1 MVDASDERTLAN
13 RLAGLSSDALS
24 DLLRVRSVSPTVGWR
39 DFFDAAEA
47 LLDAASVDRVL
58 IRMPRPRLDALTA
71 AIDAGV
77 PAAADE
83 RDTLVAEGLARE
95 DGTPFRVVAT
105 RLAALR
111 ALHDEAF
118 AAPAADAPSA
128 MTDPRGEAA
137 AAERAFSSVGALA
150 DLLLATLHRPLALT
164 AAGSVSA
171 VDRKRLVESGAVD
184 TPEQLDDL
192 LSAASA
198 ADLAHTEGR
207 EWLVSDLGSQW
218 LALSTADRWERI
230 AAGFVGALPAPL
242 RTPEGGCIPYAA
254 WTGAFPL
261 DPDWPER
268 SARLERFT
276 IAWGLRTPTGDETPW
291 GSAVR
296 TRGVVDSS
304 SLVAHLPPEI
314 DRIYLQADL
323 SAIAPG
329 PLAPHL
335 DLRLRGIAVRES
347 RAQASTYRFTAES
360 LEGGMT
366 EGETAES
373 IRAFLTEL
381 SLTGI
386 PQPLAYLIES
396 TAARHGLV
404 RVRTDDV
411 RTRVESADAGL
422 LAAIEVDQAL
432 RPLGLLREDGHLT
445 SRVARDAVYWSLVD
459 ARYPV
464 VAVDTDGALQ
474 SLHRHRL
481 ARSTD
486 AAGGGDPYAALIARL
501 QTARGD
507 DVEADWRERELD
519 QAVRARS
526 VVAVVVRLPD
536 GSSREFV
543 LEATGLGGGR
553 LRGRDRAADIER
565 TLPVSSIESVRPV

>member
-1 MVDASDERTLAN
+1 MADASDERTLATW
-13 RLAGLSSDALS
+13 LAGLSSDALER
-24 DLLRVRSVSPTVGWR
+24 LLRTRAVSPTVGWR

-47 LLDAASVDRVL
+47 LLEPASIDRLL
-58 IRMPRPRLDALTA
+58 IRMPRPLLDALTA
-71 AIDAGV
+71 AIEAGV
-77 PAAADE
+77 APDASEA
-83 RDTLVAEGLARE
+83 LVSAGLARE
-95 DGTPFRVVAT
+95 DGTPYRAVAA

-111 ALHDEAF
+111 TAHSAAF
-118 AAPAADAPSA
+118 TPADAGSPSA
-128 MTDPRGEAA
+128 AADPRGEAA

-150 DLLLATLHRPLALT
+150 DLLLVTLHRPLSLT

-184 TPEQLDDL
+184 TAEQLDDL
-192 LSAASA
+192 LSAASDA
-198 ADLAHTEGR
+198 HLVHTEGR
-207 EWLVSDLGSQW
+207 EWLVSESGSLW
-218 LALSTADRWERI
+218 LARSTADRWETI
-230 AAGFVGALPAPL
+230 ASGFIDSLPSPL
-242 RTPEGGCIPYAA
+242 RAASGGCIPFEEWAR
-254 WTGAFPL
+254 AFPL
-261 DPDWPER
+261 DPNWADR
-268 SARLERFT
+268 AARLGRFT
-276 IAWGLRTPTGDETPW
+276 ISWGLRTTTGDETPW
-291 GSAVR
+291 GASLR
-296 TRGVVDSS
+296 TRGQVDASA
-304 SLVAHLPPEI
+304 LVAHLPPEI

-329 PLAPHL
+329 PLAPNL
-335 DLRLRGIAVRES
+335 DLRLRTIAVRES

-360 LEGGMT
+360 VEGGMT

-373 IRAFLTEL
+373 ITAFLSEL

-404 RVRTDDV
+404 RVRTDDT

-432 RPLGLLREDGHLT
+432 RPLGLLREGAHLT

-464 VAVDTDGALQ
+464 VAVDNVGALQ
-474 SLHRHRL
+474 PLHRHRM
-481 ARSTD
+481 ASSAISSGAD
-486 AAGGGDPYAALIARL
+486 DPYAVLVSRL
-501 QTARGD
+501 QTARGA

-519 QAVRARS
+519 QAVRSRS

-536 GSSREFV
+536 GSTREFV